1 MIWGKSFGQCSRRLN
16 DVRRLR
22 SFLSLH
28 DLELDGIAFLKAFIA
43 FGRNCT
49 VVNKYIG
56 PIITPDKSVTLRVIE
71 PLDGSFQSFH
81 VRPPS
86 TFSFSYRVALRPCQS
101 FSAILLLGFGAVKN
115 IGGCKALLAR
125 LPPMIEPQ
133 YRRDR
138 FRVANSACGCHAHSF

>member
-1 MIWGKSFGQCSRRLN
+1 MICEEGLGQRLRRLAY
-16 DVRRLR
+16 VCRLR

-28 DLELDGIAFLKAFIA
+28 DLELDGIAFLQAFIA

-49 VVNKYIG
+49 VVNKHIG

-115 IGGCKALLAR
+115 IGGRKTLLVR
-125 LPPMIEPQ
+125 LAGVPPMIEP
-133 YRRDR
+133 
-138 FRVANSACGCHAHSF
+138 